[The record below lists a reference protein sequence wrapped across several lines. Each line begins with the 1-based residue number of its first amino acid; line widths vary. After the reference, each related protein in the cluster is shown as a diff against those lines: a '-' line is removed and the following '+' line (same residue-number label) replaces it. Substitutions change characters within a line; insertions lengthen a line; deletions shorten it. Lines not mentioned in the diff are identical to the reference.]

1 MTGEPVAL
9 ATRFAFGYLVNSQGF
24 IKEAMSC
31 AVVISKRG
39 LLFSYET

>member
-24 IKEAMSC
+24 IKDLSTALLC
-31 AVVISKRG
+31 CCHFQKRFA
-39 LLFSYET
+39 LLI